1 METKTTRKDI
11 FLSCFDFKYQ
21 EKIIQHCA
29 TLNNISED
37 VVLFLARKAAC
48 FYRSL
53 ELLDLVQ
60 IRGKIIVTDRVL
72 GMDCTWMKGKTVA
85 IVDEIVI
92 SGTTMYDAM
101 MRVNNAGGIPKCYS
115 LFVNSERYNKN
126 ALPLNSDAIPVKELD
141 ARAVSSSMVD
151 ALSVLPRPYS
161 VDYPLFKA
169 TPMLKRDVNQLW
181 STVGWTCTNNT
192 TELQR
197 RANVYILTLTPSERI
212 HNCFIKDIGLT
223 ATGNLFKIRI
233 YGQVSAKGKNRIRV
247 LPIVAL
253 DPLYRK
259 DIDLLFKS
267 LVENFLEEGK
277 AFSSFNSIK
286 SRLRLIHYY
295 IAYRFAQY
303 WKSQVDI
310 GLSKPLGL
318 EDDINELLLLFSP
331 NMTNTVRDIID
342 QPGNIFKGAQVDQP
356 VAEILLAPTSSL
368 QAETMEEMQYN
379 LTKPFSGVYREKE
392 EHAQDQYKQHGE
404 NIHKAFDLSK
414 ESKRLKVGYA
424 IPQLKQLIGET
435 CRSAEPSSLL
445 SHFFDVNIDSGIV
458 VPITT
463 KIDNEDNHDF
473 DILFRAYRYGEEAH
487 KGERNIKL
495 ANIMLNELATHL
507 KEADFQNINT
517 EKFLVLFL
525 IMGQKFLEPAK
536 DATQVISVKY
546 DQFGAVVN
554 TGNEGFITQ
563 QEDDSFA
570 KILDDVQVLQPTD
583 VFEDGIKKKGYKL
596 CENKVFSQDALQ
608 REKNWHHAEHLGSLL
623 GGIFGDNSIASNE
636 TWKNDD
642 KCCKFRLDILNEK
655 TDALT
660 LLASCSDIR
669 RTALALSAEVG
680 IFIKSWKRHSH
691 IYKLN
696 SFNKIEAL
704 EEIRS
709 KKTFRS
715 VNSAQWK
722 FRKHLRNAPYEL
734 KRDIRE
740 CLKKHPQYIWDTM
753 WEDSEVIPDER
764 KDSRIHK
771 IIGKAGEWCLNAF
784 ALYRLWEFWSFY
796 VNSPENLRKECIR
809 NIDQS
814 RAYFGK
820 TNSKFWHPEEWAHT
834 HYKSLGY
841 EHPKSY
847 ISDKRRHLTN
857 LIDGILISG
866 NRIIHEAQGIIAN
879 SGRYQDVFVYSHSLT
894 INFLAQID
902 EFEPEMLVTDV
913 ANEIKSRMKSDS
925 IPRNLRHIFERQGIQ
940 QSDNQFS
947 VQKISDSEWIIY
959 DTGPGSAF
967 WLAYSAFLFTSA
979 SDLIHCT
986 VSLGAPSDVA
996 PFSRLGSSFV
1006 TNDFYLDFLSDVKQ
1020 DLHDYNITLLA
1031 KNDAL
1036 LKLGKDIVTTAFKGT
1051 ITSHFK
1057 DTIRQTPS
1065 GKPLDKLIRE
1075 GLALPSNTFILESH
1089 NMKKIGLLVIV
1100 ENELSAARSYLEGNF
1115 ELTTEPSEAFRES
1128 KYLTR
1133 LPSSDGIGH
1142 SVILKSALNKGNR
1155 SIMNA
1160 AHRMAEEDNPDM
1172 LVVLGIGGSIHDK
1185 HDVGDV
1191 LFVTQVNYCEEGKET
1206 PEGTQFRI
1214 DPWKIK
1220 PRLKSQMNHF
1230 FSGYG
1235 GETLQFERGDEKFKV
1250 KNGIIGSSEKVVANN
1265 DSEIRKVLFG
1275 IHDKT
1280 YQVDMESGGAGSFEY
1295 ENDLRR
1301 NSNLKGLLIV
1311 RGASDKA
1318 DVEKDKT
1325 AQHRATKN
1333 ALHALVKF
1341 LELADSKLS
1350 FLD

>member
-1 METKTTRKDI
+1 METYTTRRDI
-11 FLSCFDFKYQ
+11 FLSCFDFKYK
-21 EKIIQHCA
+21 EKIVQHCA
-29 TLNNISED
+29 SLNNISED
-37 VVLFLARKAAC
+37 IVLFLARKAAC

-101 MRVNNAGGIPKCYS
+101 LRVKNAGGIPSCYT
-115 LFVNSERYNKN
+115 LFVNIERYNEN
-126 ALPLNSDAIPVKELD
+126 ALPLNLDAIPVNELD

-197 RANVYILTLTPSERI
+197 RSNVYILTLTPSKHILNRFKE
-212 HNCFIKDIGLT
+212 DIGL
-223 ATGNLFKIRI
+223 AAPGELFKIRI
-233 YGQVSAKGKNRIRV
+233 YGQISVKGRNRVRV

-259 DIDLLFKS
+259 DIDLLFKK
-267 LVENFLEEGK
+267 LIEDIPEEGK
-277 AFSSFNSIK
+277 VFSSFNSIK

-303 WKSQVDI
+303 WKSQVDN
-310 GLSKPLGL
+310 GLSKPLIL

-331 NMTNTVRDIID
+331 SMTNTVRDIIE
-342 QPGNIFKGAQVDQP
+342 QQGNIFKGAQVDRP
-356 VAEILLAPTSSL
+356 VAEILPTPASSL

-379 LTKPFSGVYREKE
+379 LTKVFSGVYREKE
-392 EHAQDQYKQHGE
+392 EHAQNQYKQHGK

-424 IPQLKQLIGET
+424 IPQLKKLVKES
-435 CRSAEPSSLL
+435 CKSAEPSSLL
-445 SHFFDVNIDSGIV
+445 SYFFDVNIDSGIV
-458 VPITT
+458 VPVTT
-463 KIDNEDNHDF
+463 KIDNERNHCL
-473 DILFRAYRYGEEAH
+473 DIIFRAYRYGEEAH
-487 KGERNIKL
+487 KGETNIKL
-495 ANIMLNELATHL
+495 ANAMLNELKTYL
-507 KEADFQNINT
+507 KDADFQNINT

-525 IMGQKFLEPAK
+525 IMGQKYLEQPK

-554 TGNEGFITQ
+554 TGNGGFIAQ

-570 KILDDVQVLQPTD
+570 KILNDVGVLEPTD
-583 VFEDGIKKKGYKL
+583 ALEDGIKKKGYKL
-596 CENKVFSQDALQ
+596 CAKKVFSQEALKK
-608 REKNWHHAEHLGSLL
+608 EKNYLHAEHLGTLL
-623 GGIFGDNSIASNE
+623 GGIFGDDSIASNE
-636 TWKNDD
+636 TWESDD
-642 KCCKFRLDILNEK
+642 KCRKFRLNILKEK

-680 IFIKSWKRHSH
+680 IFVKSWQRYSH
-691 IYKLN
+691 IYKLSSIDN
-696 SFNKIEAL
+696 IAAL
-704 EEIRS
+704 EEIRT

-722 FRKHLRNAPYEL
+722 FRKHLRGVPYEL
-734 KRDIRE
+734 KGGIRE

-753 WEDSEVIPDER
+753 WEDSEVISDER
-764 KDSRIHK
+764 KDSRINN
-771 IIGKAGEWCLNAF
+771 IIEKAGEWCLNAF

-809 NIDQS
+809 NIDNS
-814 RAYFGK
+814 RSYFRI
-820 TNSKFWHPEEWAHT
+820 TNSKFWYPKEWEHSHYRSPEYKHT
-834 HYKSLGY
+834 
-841 EHPKSY
+841 ESY
-847 ISDKRRHLTN
+847 ISDKRRHITN
-857 LIDGILISG
+857 LIDGILAAG
-866 NRIIHEAQGIIAN
+866 NRIINEAQGIVAS

-894 INFLAQID
+894 IKFLEKID
-902 EFEPEMLVTDV
+902 NVEPEAIVTKV
-913 ANEIKSRMKSDS
+913 ANEVKGRMKNDS
-925 IPRNLRHIFERQGIQ
+925 IPRNLRQIFKRQRIQ
-940 QSDNQFS
+940 KSDNQFN
-947 VQKISDSEWIIY
+947 VQKITESDWIIY

-967 WLAYSAFLFTSA
+967 WLAYSAYLFTKE

-986 VSLGAPSDVA
+986 LSLGIPSDVA
-996 PFSRLGSSFV
+996 PFSRTGSSFV
-1006 TNDFYLDFLSDVKQ
+1006 TNDFFLDYLSDVKQ
-1020 DLHDYNITLLA
+1020 DLHDYNITLLV
-1031 KNDAL
+1031 KNDSL

-1065 GKPLDKLIRE
+1065 GKPLDNIIRE
-1075 GLALPSNTFILESH
+1075 GLAFPSNTFIRESCS
-1089 NMKKIGLLVIV
+1089 MKKIGLLVIV
-1100 ENELSAARSYLEGNF
+1100 ENELYAARSYLEENYG
-1115 ELTTEPSEAFRES
+1115 LSTEPSEAFRES
-1128 KYLTR
+1128 KYVTR

-1155 SIMNA
+1155 SIINA
-1160 AHRMAEEDNPDM
+1160 AHRMAEEDNPDL

-1206 PEGTQFRI
+1206 PHGMQFRI

-1220 PRLKSQMNHF
+1220 PRLKSQINHF
-1230 FSGYG
+1230 FSSCG
-1235 GETLQFERGDEKFKV
+1235 GETLELKRGSELFKV
-1250 KNGIIGSSEKVVANN
+1250 KNGIIGSSEKVVADN
-1265 DSEIRKVLFG
+1265 DSEIREVLFG

-1318 DVEKDKT
+1318 DVGKDKT

-1333 ALHALVKF
+1333 ALHALVRF

>member
-11 FLSCFDFKYQ
+11 FLSCFDFKYR
-21 EKIIQHCA
+21 EKIIQHCT

-37 VVLFLARKAAC
+37 IVLFLARKAAC

-60 IRGKIIVTDRVL
+60 IRGKVIVTDRVL
-72 GMDCTWMKGKTVA
+72 GMDCSWMKGKSVA

-101 MRVNNAGGIPKCYS
+101 QRVIDAGGIPKCYT
-115 LFVNSERYNKN
+115 LFVNSERYNES
-126 ALPLNSDAIPVKELD
+126 AVPLNPDTIPVMELD

-151 ALSVLPRPYS
+151 ALAVLPRPYS

-197 RANVYILTLTPSERI
+197 RSNVYVLTLMPSERI
-212 HNCFIKDIGLT
+212 LTHFKNEIGLS
-223 ATGNLFKIRI
+223 APGDLYKIRI
-233 YGQVSAKGKNRIRV
+233 YGQVSAKGRNRIRT

-259 DIDLLFKS
+259 DIDLLFRN
-267 LVENFLEEGK
+267 LVQGIIGDEA
-277 AFSSFNSIK
+277 AFSSFSSIK

-295 IAYRFAQY
+295 IAYRFAQF
-303 WKSQVDI
+303 WKSQIDI
-310 GLSKPLGL
+310 CLSKSLSL
-318 EDDINELLLLFSP
+318 EDDVNELLLLFSP
-331 NMTNTVRDIID
+331 GMVNTVRDIIVRS
-342 QPGNIFKGAQVDQP
+342 GGIFGGLHVDQP
-356 VAEILLAPTSSL
+356 KAEILPAPVASL
-368 QAETMEEMQYN
+368 EADTMEEMQYN
-379 LTKPFSGVYREKE
+379 LTKPFSGIYREKE

-404 NIHKAFDLSK
+404 NIHKALDLAK

-424 IPQLKQLIGET
+424 IPQLKKLIKDT
-435 CRSAEPSSLL
+435 CKIADPSSLL

-458 VPITT
+458 VPVTT
-463 KIDNEDNHDF
+463 KIENKRNHDL

-495 ANIMLNELATHL
+495 ANTMLNELGNHL
-507 KEADFQNINT
+507 KDTDFQNINT

-525 IMGQKFLEPAK
+525 IMGQKFLEPPK
-536 DATQVISVKY
+536 DSAQVISVKY
-546 DQFGAVVN
+546 DQFGAVVK
-554 TGNEGFITQ
+554 TGNEEFIAQ

-570 KILDDVQVLQPTD
+570 KILDDVKVLEPTE
-583 VFEDGIKKKGYKL
+583 VLEDGVAKKGYKL
-596 CENKVFSQDALQ
+596 RQEKVFSTKALQ
-608 REKNWHHAEHLGSLL
+608 KEKNWPHAEHLGSLL
-623 GGIFGDNSIASNE
+623 GGIFGDDSAASVE
-636 TWKNDD
+636 TWKND
-642 KCCKFRLDILNEK
+642 KNCRKARLNILKEK

-680 IFIKSWKRHSH
+680 IFIKSWRRHSH

-696 SFNKIEAL
+696 SFDGIEAL
-704 EEIRS
+704 EELRT

-722 FRKHLRNAPYEL
+722 FRKHLQDIPYDL
-734 KRDIRE
+734 KRDIRD

-764 KDSRIHK
+764 KDSRINK
-771 IIGKAGEWCLNAF
+771 IIGQAGEWCLNAF

-796 VNSPENLRKECIR
+796 VNSPEHLRKECIS
-809 NIDQS
+809 NIDKS
-814 RAYFGK
+814 RTYFQR
-820 TNSKFWHPEEWAHT
+820 SDSEFWYPAEWNHT
-834 HYKSLGY
+834 HYKSPTY
-841 EHPKSY
+841 EHPESY
-847 ISDKRRHLTN
+847 ISNKRKQITN
-857 LIDGILISG
+857 LIDGMLKSG

-879 SGRYQDVFVYSHSLT
+879 SGRYQDVFIYSYSLT
-894 INFLAQID
+894 INFLEGID
-902 EFEPEMLVTDV
+902 EFKPEMLITDV
-913 ANEIKSRMKSDS
+913 ANEIKNRMKSDS
-925 IPRNLRHIFERQGIQ
+925 TPKNLRHIFDRQGIQ
-940 QSDNQFS
+940 QSKNQFN
-947 VQKISDSEWIIY
+947 VQKINDEEWIVY
-959 DTGPGSAF
+959 DVGPGSAF
-967 WLAYSAFLFTSA
+967 WLAYSAYLFTSA
-979 SDLIHCT
+979 SDLVHCT
-986 VSLGAPSDVA
+986 LSLGAPNDVA
-996 PFSRLGSSFV
+996 PFVRLGSSSV

-1020 DLHDYNITLLA
+1020 DLHHYNVTILA
-1031 KNDAL
+1031 KNEAL
-1036 LKLGKDIVTTAFKGT
+1036 LKLAKDIITTSYRGT

-1057 DTIRQTPS
+1057 DTIRQTPD

-1075 GLALPSNTFILESH
+1075 GLALPSNTFIKESH

-1100 ENELSAARSYLEGNF
+1100 ENELSAARSYLEDNF
-1115 ELTTEPSEAFRES
+1115 ELATEPSEAFRES

-1160 AHRMAEEDNPDM
+1160 AHRMAEEDNPDF

-1206 PEGTQFRI
+1206 PEGTRFRI

-1230 FSGYG
+1230 FSGHG
-1235 GETLQFERGDEKFKV
+1235 GETLQFKRGDEKFKV
-1250 KNGIIGSSEKVVANN
+1250 KNGIIGSSEKVVADN

-1341 LELADSKLS
+1341 LELTDSELS